1 MQKNIWQMLKWLKD
15 KTTKKD
21 KNNLSS
27 SDNNNDDKLENNDNI
42 ADSQNETVCENKQ
55 EKEKA
60 EEYTVRKKKHIEFD
74 LFGFFLVLKKRW
86 WVVGIFTLVFG
97 TFGVWVAF
105 QIPRIYKANILLAPE
120 TANNSMLSNVSSLA
134 AMVGLYNDAN
144 PTGDA
149 IYPEIYPE
157 LMNSNDFL
165 VNLFDIKVTTLDKKT
180 QTTYYDYLTNHQEE
194 TWWGK
199 EMKVFSDY
207 IKKNFMKKNQITRG
221 DSVHV
226 NPFELTEKQSSIVK
240 SMKED
245 ILCSVDKKTNIIN
258 IEITAQDPLVA
269 ATIADSVK
277 NKLQKSITKYKTSKA
292 RNDLKYMEGLSASA
306 KADYEKAR
314 RKYAAYCD
322 ANQEAILESIRSEQE
337 NLENDMQLK
346 YNIYTQLV
354 QQLQIAR
361 AKLQEKV
368 PAFTVVQS
376 ASVPIKHSN
385 TPKIYILA
393 VFLFIGWIICSTLL
407 IIKYRKEILIIR
419 S

>member
-1 MQKNIWQMLKWLKD
+1 MI
-15 KTTKKD
+15 
-21 KNNLSS
+21 
-27 SDNNNDDKLENNDNI
+27 
-42 ADSQNETVCENKQ
+42 
-55 EKEKA
+55 
-60 EEYTVRKKKHIEFD
+60 
-74 LFGFFLVLKKRW
+74 
-86 WVVGIFTLVFG
+86 
-97 TFGVWVAF
+97 
-105 QIPRIYKANILLAPE
+105 
-120 TANNSMLSNVSSLA
+120 
-134 AMVGLYNDAN
+134 
-144 PTGDA
+144 
-149 IYPEIYPE
+149 
-157 LMNSNDFL
+157 
-165 VNLFDIKVTTLDKKT
+165 
-180 QTTYYDYLTNHQEE
+180 
-194 TWWGK
+194 
-199 EMKVFSDY
+199 
-207 IKKNFMKKNQITRG
+207 
-221 DSVHV
+221 
-226 NPFELTEKQSSIVK
+226 
-240 SMKED
+240 
-245 ILCSVDKKTNIIN
+245 KKTNIIN

-269 ATIADSVK
+269 ATMADSVK